1 MIKLS
6 LDVKQSVVFSVLL
19 VKNINIFIDVASNQD
34 ISFSLL
40 FITCLYSLYE
50 TLFCVYMVSKPN
62 STYIN
67 LELFS
72 LCGVIINSIVLFSV
86 YILRYDLKEIKL
98 SFINVVVYMLFYLS
112 FIILSRSIKL
122 YKVTKKDLERYGN
135 ECVICLEEMCIKS
148 SCLQK
153 LKCNHVFHKDC
164 ISKYVGYNTHVEELT
179 CPTCR
184 C

>member
-6 LDVKQSVVFSVLL
+6 LIFKQSIVFSVIF
-19 VKNINIFIDVASNQD
+19 VKNINLVIDIVANQD
-34 ISFSLL
+34 IKLALL
-40 FITCLYSLYE
+40 LITCLYSLYE
-50 TLFCVYMVSKPN
+50 ILFCMYMASKIQSN
-62 STYIN
+62 IN

-72 LCGVIINSIVLFSV
+72 LWSIVINYQIILFSI
-86 YILRYDLKEIKL
+86 YILRYDLKDIKL
-98 SFINVVVYMLFYLS
+98 FIINVVVYILFYIS
-112 FIILSRSIKL
+112 FITLSRTL
-122 YKVTKKDLERYGN
+122 TFYKVTRGDLERYGN
-135 ECVICLEEMCIKS
+135 ECVICLEEMNIK

-164 ISKYVGYNTHVEELT
+164 ISKYVGYNIHVEELS